1 MSMPMASQT
10 RATTKPATRSLDA
23 VTSRDPLR
31 SAAQCPAPR
40 LEYRA
45 TIPCLPAARWA
56 FLHPEVGMSTKFIL
70 RESHGGRIT
79 PRPDLGLYTS
89 RKSAKGGAKRH
100 GLPAELITPVRRARP
115 CS

>member
-1 MSMPMASQT
+1 
-10 RATTKPATRSLDA
+10 
-23 VTSRDPLR
+23 
-31 SAAQCPAPR
+31 
-40 LEYRA
+40 
-45 TIPCLPAARWA
+45 
-56 FLHPEVGMSTKFIL
+56 MSTKFIL

-89 RKSAKGGAKRH
+89 RRSAKGGAKRH